1 MEKTSTELVATTTT
15 DISEIANN
23 THSKHSH
30 GQVVAAISMLD
41 TMYKKN
47 ISDYAEKL
55 HTYTREIENQK
66 NQLALLMKE
75 KAPHTTALLNIE
87 KEVDYTLR
95 LLERLTEGWCQKSV
109 VITELDN
116 ELSHLNHTSDERKN
130 ILRERKQ
137 TLEDLKREIED
148 TELSLLEHEL
158 EKQNILL
165 SLEPIERKMMTLEQS
180 IQALESEKRYIE
192 ASQLHALSPTMQ
204 SGTPALLK

>member
-1 MEKTSTELVATTTT
+1 MKNTSKELVTTPTT
-15 DISEIANN
+15 NISEI
-23 THSKHSH
+23 TQSKDSH
-30 GQVVAAISMLD
+30 GQVVAAMHMLD
-41 TMYKKN
+41 AMYKKN

-55 HTYTREIENQK
+55 HTYTQEIENQK
-66 NQLALLMKE
+66 NQLALLLKE

-137 TLEDLKREIED
+137 TLKNLNTEIED

-165 SLEPIERKMMTLEQS
+165 LLEPIERQITTLEQN
-180 IQALESEKRYIE
+180 IQTLESEKRYIE
-192 ASQLHALSPTMQ
+192 ASQLHTLSPVMQ
-204 SGTPALLK
+204 NGTSALPK

>member
-1 MEKTSTELVATTTT
+1 MMENTSKELVTTSKTNV
-15 DISEIANN
+15 SEI
-23 THSKHSH
+23 TQSKDSH
-30 GQVVAAISMLD
+30 GQVVAAMSMLD
-41 TMYKKN
+41 AMYKKN

-55 HTYTREIENQK
+55 HTYTQEIENQK
-66 NQLALLMKE
+66 NQLALLLKE

-137 TLEDLKREIED
+137 TLENLNTEIED
-148 TELSLLEHEL
+148 TELSLLGHEL

-165 SLEPIERKMMTLEQS
+165 LLEPIERKMMALEQS
-180 IQALESEKRYIE
+180 IQALESEKRYTE

>member
-1 MEKTSTELVATTTT
+1 
-15 DISEIANN
+15 
-23 THSKHSH
+23 
-30 GQVVAAISMLD
+30 
-41 TMYKKN
+41 MYKKN

-55 HTYTREIENQK
+55 HTYTQEIENQK
-66 NQLALLMKE
+66 NQLALLLKE

-137 TLEDLKREIED
+137 TLENLNTEIED

-165 SLEPIERKMMTLEQS
+165 LLEPIERKIMALEQS
-180 IQALESEKRYIE
+180 IQSLESEKRYTE
-192 ASQLHALSPTMQ
+192 ASQLHTLSPTMQ